1 MEDVGDAAMSVEP
14 EPQTVAEKLPASFFN
29 RDPRLVA
36 PDLLGKI
43 LWCNDVGVLIT
54 ETEAYLPFDTACHA
68 HKGQTP
74 RNAPMFESAGTIYV
88 YLCYGLFN
96 LFNVV
101 TQEAGV
107 PSAVLLRAGAAHHNT
122 ELIKA
127 RRKGKLDLVGPGK
140 LGQAIAAN
148 REMSGKTLLNGPIF
162 ISHGLTPREF

>member
-1 MEDVGDAAMSVEP
+1 
-14 EPQTVAEKLPASFFN
+14 
-29 RDPRLVA
+29 
-36 PDLLGKI
+36 
-43 LWCNDVGVLIT
+43 
-54 ETEAYLPFDTACHA
+54 
-68 HKGQTP
+68 
-74 RNAPMFESAGTIYV
+74 MFESAGTIYV

-96 LFNVV
+96 LFNVGHSK
-101 TQEAGV
+101 AGV

-162 ISHGLTPREF
+162 ISHGLTPREILTKARIGIDYAQPEHRAFVEICCSRLSL